1 MAAADLVMPS
11 RRRPVS
17 FRPPSGREVPSGD
30 SWLLAIG
37 CRASDDGSRGRV
49 KGVTCAGR
57 TVQVMAVA
65 LLATAAFSLLVPGQ
79 RPLRYRLELLAPAR
93 FPCIGPSSGQGW
105 QVFFNHRLSPR
116 SSSDCCPEGRSS
128 FLHPARFPAWVGILQ
143 PRGHSPCSEAVPRC
157 SRYQPLVLA
166 LESHNTSQCVTFTQ
180 HAPLRRAL
188 QSRCWRESSSVSLF
202 GLTNL
207 VSPGSFSPQI

>member
-1 MAAADLVMPS
+1 VLDVLC
-11 RRRPVS
+11 RLWLWRCWLRRPFPCSCRVS
-17 FRPPSGREVPSGD
+17 ARSDTVSSSSHQRDSIASVRVQGR
-30 SWLLAIG
+30 
-37 CRASDDGSRGRV
+37 
-49 KGVTCAGR
+49 AGR
-57 TVQVMAVA
+57 D
-65 LLATAAFSLLVPGQ
+65 
-79 RPLRYRLELLAPAR
+79 
-93 FPCIGPSSGQGW
+93 
-105 QVFFNHRLSPR
+105 FFYHRLSPR
-116 SSSDCCPEGRSS
+116 TSSDCCPEGRSS